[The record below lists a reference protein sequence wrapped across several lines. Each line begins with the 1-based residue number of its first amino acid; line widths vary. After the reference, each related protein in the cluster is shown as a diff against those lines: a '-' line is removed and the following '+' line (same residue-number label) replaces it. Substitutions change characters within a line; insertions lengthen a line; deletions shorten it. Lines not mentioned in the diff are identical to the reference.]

1 MEWTA
6 DPWIPTADGMQ
17 RVRAG
22 IGKNHVPSKLNE
34 IRWTARLLTWHRV
47 GMRSLRSLMDRGLG
61 RTLGFSVLAEL
72 CAPTLWALF
81 GLTALVLTKD
91 LLGFSDLVVNRG
103 LGMTAVGRIAFY
115 EVVPLLSRTLPFAVL
130 VGCLV
135 GLGRLRADRE
145 LLALQAAGVA
155 REHVLVPVLG
165 FAALLSVVGLGFSLF
180 SAPAAVR
187 ALDVAMHDMF
197 RGNPGVTLRPGTVHV
212 FGDARLVAREV
223 SPRGD
228 RLRGVLLWVS
238 DASRQYLAG
247 DTLFAEHADVQPLR
261 AGVARLRLS
270 DGVILLPPD
279 EGGGETRFQTFETDI
294 REAGAPDGGGAT
306 PLAGL
311 SMSEL
316 RAHIATLAGDA
327 ARRAHIEW
335 HRRFASPMT
344 CLAFGLLAVPLA
356 FTGRHFSRA
365 SGGVAGLAITTA
377 YYGVTQ
383 FAEGLIQAGAVSVG
397 LGVWL
402 PHLLVGLAAAGLIG
416 IQNRSMA
423 RPLPDWL
430 TLRRK
435 VPAAARGSSL
445 RSVLTGYVVRR
456 YLLMILLAF
465 GGLFV
470 GYLLVDVL
478 ERLDWFARYRA
489 TPAEALQFYSVRAP
503 LLAARVVPMALLLA
517 AALTVSVMSR
527 HRELIAM
534 RACGVAVERQLACIL
549 VVAGLAVPLSFAL
562 NEYVVPRTN
571 AAADRIK
578 ITRIKDRGLPSGV
591 LQKIVWYRA
600 GSRVSQATQLD
611 PRLGSATDVSVYELG
626 AQGLPVSRTDARRA
640 VHVGDGMWELVEPV
654 RIRIADT
661 GLHREPGERLIRLGP
676 VPDTSLDTMHLGVRQ
691 LAREIAGAAAAGYDV
706 TTYRVDLNVKLAR
719 PLACLVLPAVLLF
732 FVLLGP
738 PFPGPALTLLGG
750 ILLGVGYVLFTGV
763 CAALGYGGTL
773 PPVIAGWG
781 PPLSLGLLAGWLA
794 WRGAG

>member
-1 MEWTA
+1 M
-6 DPWIPTADGMQ
+6 
-17 RVRAG
+17 RA
-22 IGKNHVPSKLNE
+22 
-34 IRWTARLLTWHRV
+34 
-47 GMRSLRSLMDRGLG
+47 LRSLMERRLG
-61 RTLGFSVLAEL
+61 RTLGFAVLAEL

-103 LGMTAVGRIAFY
+103 LGAAAVGRIAFY

-155 REHVLVPVLG
+155 REHLLVPVLG

-187 ALDVAMHDMF
+187 ALDAAMHDMF
-197 RGNPGVTLRPGTVHV
+197 RSNPGVTLRPGTVHV

-247 DTLFAEHADVQPLR
+247 DTLFAEHADVQPLH
-261 AGVARLRLS
+261 AGVARLRLY

-294 REAGAPDGGGAT
+294 REAGAPSGGEARSLTGLAT
-306 PLAGL
+306 
-311 SMSEL
+311 SEL
-316 RAHIATLAGDA
+316 LAHIETQTGDA
-327 ARRAHIEW
+327 ARRARIEW
-335 HRRFASPMT
+335 HRRFASPVT

-356 FTGRHFSRA
+356 FTGRRFSRA

-377 YYGVTQ
+377 YYGMTQ

-423 RPLPDWL
+423 RPLPKWL
-430 TLRRK
+430 TLRRTA
-435 VPAAARGSSL
+435 PAAARGRSL
-445 RSVLTGYVVRR
+445 RSVLTGYVIRR
-456 YLLMILLAF
+456 YLLMTLLAF

-489 TPAEALQFYSVRAP
+489 TPIEAMRFYGVRAP

-517 AALTVSVMSR
+517 TALTVSVMSR

-549 VVAGLAVPLSFAL
+549 AVALLAVPLSFAL
-562 NEYVVPRTN
+562 HEYVVPRTN

-578 ITRIKDRGLPSGV
+578 ITRIKDRALPSGV

-611 PRLGSATDVSVYELG
+611 PRLGSATNVSVYELG
-626 AQGLPVSRTDARRA
+626 DQGLPVSRTDARRA
-640 VHVGDGMWELVEPV
+640 VHVGDGVWELVEPV

-661 GLHREPGERLIRLGP
+661 GLHREPGARLIRLGP

-732 FVLLGP
+732 FVLRGP

-781 PPLSLGLLAGWLA
+781 PPLSLGLMAGWLA
-794 WRGAG
+794 WDSAR

>member
-1 MEWTA
+1 MPSLHALME
-6 DPWIPTADGMQ
+6 
-17 RVRAG
+17 RR
-22 IGKNHVPSKLNE
+22 
-34 IRWTARLLTWHRV
+34 
-47 GMRSLRSLMDRGLG
+47 LG
-61 RTLGFSVLAEL
+61 RTLGFAVLAEL

-103 LGMTAVGRIAFY
+103 LGVAAVGRIAFY

-155 REHVLVPVLG
+155 REHLLVPVLG
-165 FAALLSVVGLGFSLF
+165 FATLLSVVGLGFSLF

-187 ALDVAMHDMF
+187 ALDAALHDMF

-212 FGDARLVAREV
+212 FGDSRLVAREV

-279 EGGGETRFQTFETDI
+279 EGGGETRFQTFETDL
-294 REAGAPDGGGAT
+294 REAGAPRGHGTT
-306 PLAGL
+306 PLTGL
-311 SMSEL
+311 STSEL
-316 RAHIATLAGDA
+316 RAHVETLGGNEGIR
-327 ARRAHIEW
+327 ARIEW
-335 HRRFASPMT
+335 HRRFASPVT

-356 FTGRHFSRA
+356 FTGRRFSRA

-383 FAEGLIQAGAVSVG
+383 FAEGLIQAGVVSAGV
-397 LGVWL
+397 GVWL

-416 IQNRSMA
+416 VQNRSMA
-423 RPLPDWL
+423 RPRPDWP
-430 TLRRK
+430 TLRRTA
-435 VPAAARGSSL
+435 PAAARGRPL

-456 YLLMILLAF
+456 YLLMTLLAF

-489 TPAEALQFYSVRAP
+489 TPAEALRFYGARAP

-517 AALTVSVMSR
+517 AALTVSVLSH

-534 RACGVAVERQLACIL
+534 RACGIAAERGLACIL
-549 VVAGLAVPLSFAL
+549 AVAGLAVPLSFAL
-562 NEYVVPRTN
+562 HEYVVPRTN
-571 AAADRIK
+571 AAADRLK
-578 ITRIKDRGLPSGV
+578 ITRIKDRALPTGV
-591 LQKIVWYRA
+591 LRKIVWYRA
-600 GSRVSQATQLD
+600 GSRVSQATRLD

-626 AQGLPVSRTDARRA
+626 AEGLPVSRTDARRA
-640 VHVGDGMWELVEPV
+640 THVGDGVWELVEPV

-661 GLHREPGERLIRLGP
+661 GLHREPGARLIRLGP
-676 VPDTSLDTMHLGVRQ
+676 VPDASLDTMHLGVRQ

-706 TTYRVDLNVKLAR
+706 TTYRVDFHVKLAR
-719 PLACLVLPAVLLF
+719 PLACLMLPAVLLF
-732 FVLLGP
+732 FVLRGP

-773 PPVIAGWG
+773 PPAVAGWA

-794 WRGAG
+794 WCGTVSGDPPRRSRNPARSG